1 MLIKLLSRNKIG
13 AIIVSFNGNDVIA
26 DTVKAIASQVGHV
39 LIIDNGSDES
49 TLSVL
54 SGLERTLNVEI
65 LRLQSNL
72 GIGAA
77 LNLGV
82 DCLLSRGLEWAITL
96 DQDSTPDSN
105 MVEEFVAFHATNQEI
120 NFMCPIIEAIDKEV
134 SVNTSVLTA
143 ITSGNLVKISLI
155 NDVAGYD
162 EGFFID
168 SVDFDFCLKVAMRR
182 EKVIKVCQA
191 RMQHQLGD
199 PAKSMPINN
208 FYTNHSPVR
217 RYYIYRNFVHM
228 ISRYY
233 KTFPR
238 FCVKFLGVHLFDFLA
253 ICVNGPKRIDSIKAI
268 LLGLY
273 DGIRAKY
280 GICKINF

>member
-1 MLIKLLSRNKIG
+1 MSRSKIG

-39 LIIDNGSDES
+39 VIIDNGSDEP

-54 SGLERTLNVEI
+54 GILERTFNLEI
-65 LRLQSNL
+65 VRLQSNL

-77 LNLGV
+77 LNIGV
-82 DCLLSRGLEWAITL
+82 ERLIDRGLEWAITL
-96 DQDSTPDSN
+96 DQDSTPEVN

-120 NFMCPIIEAIDKEV
+120 NFMCPIIKALDEEV
-134 SVNTSVLTA
+134 HYNRPVLTA
-143 ITSGNLVKISLI
+143 ITSGNLIKISLI
-155 NDVAGYD
+155 NEVGGYD

-168 SVDFDFCLKVAMRR
+168 SIDFDFCLKVAMRG
-182 EKVIKVCQA
+182 ESVFKVCQA

-199 PAKSMPINN
+199 QAKSMLINN

-228 ISRYY
+228 MSRYF

-238 FCVKFLGVHLFDFLA
+238 FCIKFLCVHSLDFLA
-253 ICVNGPKRIDSIKAI
+253 VCVNGPKRYDSIKAI
-268 LLGLY
+268 LFGIY
-273 DGIRAKY
+273 DGVAAKY
-280 GICKINF
+280 GICKRHF